1 MPLGSLWQP
10 CFGKFEDFV
19 WIGGKVGSGLAK
31 ETLLGAFGHHSGAF
45 WVPFRRISDAV
56 LILRV

>member
-10 CFGKFEDFV
+10 CFGKFEDFA

-31 ETLLGAFGHHSGAF
+31 ETLLDAFGHHSGAF
-45 WVPFRRISDAV
+45 RVPFRRISDAV
-56 LILRV
+56 